1 MYVRLAQALYG
12 DGSSDAQLA
21 HAGFLALLM
30 CNIVGVYWMLRSLK
44 DSVFTTVVGIAY
56 QVWARVGDVIDLER
70 DTLQPDDFRV
80 QGLIKTDRL
89 NGSFVM
95 SFKL

>member
-12 DGSSDAQLA
+12 DGSSYAQLA

-80 QGLIKTDRL
+80 QGLI
-89 NGSFVM
+89 NGST
-95 SFKL
+95 

>member
-1 MYVRLAQALYG
+1 
-12 DGSSDAQLA
+12 
-21 HAGFLALLM
+21 M

-80 QGLIKTDRL
+80 QGLI
-89 NGSFVM
+89 NGST
-95 SFKL
+95 

>member
-1 MYVRLAQALYG
+1 
-12 DGSSDAQLA
+12 
-21 HAGFLALLM
+21 M

-44 DSVFTTVVGIAY
+44 DSVFTTVVG
-56 QVWARVGDVIDLER
+56 RSRTRFGLGLETRIDLER